1 MSSVAL
7 QSAVKIIKFGDEE
20 IKVIHFRYNRETFM
34 VANPF
39 AKVLGYSNCPKVIA
53 KSVSKKNQYEY
64 ADIVAAEITN
74 KTYIHPRT
82 KLINIKGITEL
93 LDKSKM
99 PKARSF
105 RSWLI
110 NKLVPQIK
118 DPLADYHDWCI
129 ENSELIKELKESH
142 NRGSVY
148 IATTNR
154 LFKRSIFKIG
164 MTIDLEKRLHSLN
177 SASPD
182 DFFYVSIYRTIH
194 FIELEKYL
202 HFKFAKQNYKREFFI
217 LSEDDLSNLYNM
229 CATFILNI
237 NK

>member
-1 MSSVAL
+1 MCSLASV
-7 QSAVKIIKFGDEE
+7 KNIKFGDEE
-20 IKVIHFRYNRETFM
+20 IEVIHFRYNGETFM

-39 AKVLGYSNCPKVIA
+39 ARALEYSNCRNAISKF
-53 KSVSKKNQYEY
+53 VSKKNQCEY
-64 ADIVAAEITN
+64 RVIDPSEKSV
-74 KTYIHPRT
+74 KSYIPLQT
-82 KLINIKGITEL
+82 KCINIKGIYEL

-105 RSWLI
+105 RLWLI
-110 NKLVPQIK
+110 NKLIPQIK

-129 ENSELIKELKESH
+129 ENSELIKELKERH

-148 IATTNR
+148 IATTNHLIER
-154 LFKRSIFKIG
+154 HIFKIG

-182 DFFYVSIYRTIH
+182 DYFYVSTYKTIH

-217 LSEDDLSNLYNM
+217 LSEDDLSNLYNI
-229 CATFILNI
+229 CAIFILNI
-237 NK
+237 NKC